1 MHCTGLVVAP
11 QQYTYCRAGYLCPA
25 PCRILRSDVYSG
37 CLHAPVVLVVLL
49 VFAVVRAAPVALG
62 LSFPFFLF
70 VVGFA
75 LVAVQ

>member
-1 MHCTGLVVAP
+1 MVTHTFPLVHVQP
-11 QQYTYCRAGYLCPA
+11 
-25 PCRILRSDVYSG
+25 
-37 CLHAPVVLVVLL
+37 VLVV
-49 VFAVVRAAPVALG
+49 VFLPLPTAVVRTAPVALG